1 MNVELLAIGSELV
14 CGASLDTNSQWLSR
28 ELEAR
33 GWTVTRH
40 TTIADDLPAMIETLQ
55 TAAKRCRIVLVT
67 GGLGPT
73 RDDITRDAIAQAFD
87 QELVEDAAELDHIKA
102 LFARFNRDMPERNS
116 IQALR
121 PQDARPLRNNH
132 GTAPGLV
139 LELADPDCVVAAM
152 PGVPREMKKMFEQQL
167 ISQLP
172 VSPVVV
178 RRVVLKT
185 FGYGE
190 SRAEEMLG
198 DLTARGNNPEVGIT
212 ASGAVISLSITAR
225 ADSEAECE
233 SLIQPAI
240 ETIREKLGHAVYGQ
254 GDDELHAVVHRML
267 VEKDLTVSLA
277 EGTTTGG
284 FLSQWLYAV
293 DNEDHKVVRND
304 RLIPGGDAPEDL
316 LQFCVSNHD
325 GSDYSIATSHS
336 TISEDAETRGGI
348 QQGQF
353 AVTGRGLSRVID
365 VNFTGDLGIFRELA
379 GRMALNLIRLHL
391 MGVAVDKIST
401 HATAEK
407 S

>member
-1 MNVELLAIGSELV
+1 MNAELLAIGSELV

-55 TAAKRCRIVLVT
+55 AAAKRCRIVLVT

-73 RDDITRDAIAQAFD
+73 RDDITRDAIAEAFD
-87 QELVEDAAELDHIKA
+87 QELVEDAAELEHIKA
-102 LFARFNRDMPERNS
+102 LFARFDRRMPERNS
-116 IQALR
+116 IQAMR
-121 PQDARPLRNNH
+121 PQHARPLRNNH
-132 GTAPGLV
+132 GTAPGIVMDLH
-139 LELADPDCVVAAM
+139 DPDCLVAAM

-167 ISQLP
+167 IPQLP

-178 RRVVLKT
+178 RRVVLRT

-190 SRAEEMLG
+190 SRAEELLG

-212 ASGAVISLSITAR
+212 ASGAVISLSVTAR
-225 ADSEAECE
+225 AASAAECDA
-233 SLIQPAI
+233 LVQPVLD
-240 ETIREKLGHAVYGQ
+240 TIHDKLGHAVYGQ
-254 GDDELHAVVHRML
+254 GNDELHGVVHRML
-267 VEKDLTVSLA
+267 VGQELTLSLA

-284 FLSQWLYAV
+284 LLSQWLYAV
-293 DNEDHKVVRND
+293 DNDTHRVVRGD
-304 RLIPGGDAPEDL
+304 RLIPGGDAPDEL
-316 LQFCVSNHD
+316 LDFCEASHD
-325 GSDYSIATSHS
+325 GTDYSIATSHS
-336 TISEDAETRGGI
+336 MISEDAETKGGI
-348 QQGQF
+348 QQGQV
-353 AVTGRGLSRVID
+353 AVTGRGLRRVLD

-391 MGVAVDKIST
+391 MGVPVDQFPTRTLSD
-401 HATAEK
+401 K